1 MATAVCDAL
10 WGSIPII
17 TFMTTSLVVVGHHG
31 GTPACRLF
39 VLDPLLS
46 HSVGEARAGG
56 ASYESQS
63 VHTDGRHFV
72 SYPAR
77 TSERYGLT
85 TTSADILKQALRGVD
100 NNLPR
105 ATGTLP
111 RKGPGHRAKGLSFE

>member
-31 GTPACRLF
+31 GTPAYRLF

-56 ASYESQS
+56 SSIESQP
-63 VHTDGRHFV
+63 VHTGGRHFM

-85 TTSADILKQALRGVD
+85 TTSAYILKQALSRHAPLGSR
-100 NNLPR
+100 LSKW
-105 ATGTLP
+105 GTWRL
-111 RKGPGHRAKGLSFE
+111 

>member
-31 GTPACRLF
+31 GTPAYRLF

-56 ASYESQS
+56 SSIESQP
-63 VHTDGRHFV
+63 VHTGGRHFM

-85 TTSADILKQALRGVD
+85 TTSAYILKQALRRQSAEACVWKD
-100 NNLPR
+100 IRQITDVLLADP
-105 ATGTLP
+105 
-111 RKGPGHRAKGLSFE
+111 SE